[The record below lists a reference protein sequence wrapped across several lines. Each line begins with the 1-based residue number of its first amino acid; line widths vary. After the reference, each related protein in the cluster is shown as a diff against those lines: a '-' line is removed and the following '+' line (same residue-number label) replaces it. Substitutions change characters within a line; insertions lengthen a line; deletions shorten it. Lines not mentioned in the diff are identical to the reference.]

1 MKMTVTKGLG
11 KRSPFFKPFNI
22 EDYLPGGLPPKSK
35 AWVKREAKKAQARA
49 DIVSKVLTV
58 LVKAGTHGI
67 GVGALGHTI
76 SYMEGKAKLHAFP
89 QAFAAYGYR
98 LIEMLQSGTTE
109 RFHENGATRFR
120 LAGKV

>member
-1 MKMTVTKGLG
+1 MKTILFNEKNFGPF
-11 KRSPFFKPFNI
+11 SPAM
-22 EDYLPGGLPPKSK
+22 K
-35 AWVKREAKKAQARA
+35 AEVKREAKKARAR
-49 DIVSKVLTV
+49 IKLVNKILRVLT
-58 LVKAGTHGI
+58 KAGAHGI